1 MVGLLA
7 SVEAVLVTKVSY
19 FDDPAVWPPTLAR
32 YPPLLFCSR
41 GVNCVIVRLC
51 VCIETWLL
59 MASME
64 GEVEK
69 LSQSMATLGASNQR
83 PDIKMVAF
91 TQYNTV

>member
-1 MVGLLA
+1 MSL
-7 SVEAVLVTKVSY
+7 
-19 FDDPAVWPPTLAR
+19 
-32 YPPLLFCSR
+32 
-41 GVNCVIVRLC
+41 CVCVCVC

-91 TQYNTV
+91 NTV